1 MGAVGSGASARAI
14 CDGSKR
20 NPRPPFVPLD
30 LLLPPPDDRFLAS
43 PEAPPSPAPS
53 TPPAGLASGAS
64 LGGTPSGHRVVCRHR
79 YIQSLLPS
87 ACMISCSPLSALK
100 PVTSAA

>member
-43 PEAPPSPAPS
+43 PEPPPAVSAPS
-53 TPPAGLASGAS
+53 TPLASGAN

-87 ACMISCSPLSALK
+87 AYMISCSPLSALN